1 MAADFN
7 GDGKPDLAVAC
18 YNYAD
23 VGVLLGNGDGTFQAG
38 QAYSVGGD
46 PYGLTAGDFNGDG
59 IIDLATANYSSST
72 VAILLGNA
80 AKLLPV
86 DATTGLA
93 SGYGRGNLS
102 SSSDVD
108 YFSWTGKAGD
118 VVQVASQDPN
128 GDYDYFEIVNANGSG
143 LVSFGGPNSQST
155 PYTLPYSGTYF
166 VEVYSGTTGEYRF
179 RVTESPPTLPL
190 VTTYDGSIS
199 GSNAPTLVN
208 SSPGNLTATLAGYIG
223 QGDPNGEYF
232 KLGNVVAGTQINLS
246 LTQPTSSLLGGVL
259 NVYNSAG
266 TNLTNNL
273 IAGNSFSYTVPAGA
287 GGTYYAR
294 VSSASTT
301 TVSFWMDW
309 NGTSNE
315 FPISFGGYGLWLYSG
330 SFGFSN
336 GESDIYG
343 IASTNLA
350 NAWHLVTATF
360 VDGNDTKGQLYI
372 DGVLQTLSQRY
383 GTSGSDPLVST
394 GVTIGSYNG
403 SSYNFTGSL
412 DEVAF
417 FDGTLTAAQVQAEYA
432 ARTSGSAYS
441 SVVLSQNPVAY
452 YRLGE
457 SAGGT
462 VAYDSSGKYDNASYS
477 TGITPGVAGYPTGDT
492 AYQFTSGAVSAVIT
506 QSTGLFAQ
514 YVISLDVA
522 NTTPPLIT
530 ADTLPVQGTTTS
542 SIVDRFTLNFSED
555 LNPTTVNNVAN
566 YVLKDA
572 SGNTY
577 HVTSPGYTAGTTAS
591 YLVSDGPLQPGT
603 YTLTI
608 SNLADRTSNVLVPY
622 TLSFTVVNVAP
633 YVFESRSDNT
643 AGTAT
648 PLVTPTSQPD
658 GSFSLASNLTVGTNP
673 YAIASAA
680 LRGVGHRAR
689 PGGRQLRQQHHLGAL
704 G

>member
-1 MAADFN
+1 MLPGNGDGTFGTQVTYPTGSNPYDVVAVDLNGDGKLDLATANYGSGNDVSVLLNQGVKGAALQASSFASAVSYASGGNYAYKIVAADFN

-102 SSSDVD
+102 TSSDVD

-259 NVYNSAG
+259 NVYNSARDQPHQQPDCRQ
-266 TNLTNNL
+266 LVQL
-273 IAGNSFSYTVPAGA
+273 HRAGRGRGYVLRAGEF
-287 GGTYYAR
+287 GEHDDGVVLDGLER
-294 VSSASTT
+294 QHQPPSSLSASADTA
-301 TVSFWMDW
+301 
-309 NGTSNE
+309 
-315 FPISFGGYGLWLYSG
+315 SG
-330 SFGFSN
+330 STTARFGFS
-336 GESDIYG
+336 
-343 IASTNLA
+343 
-350 NAWHLVTATF
+350 
-360 VDGNDTKGQLYI
+360 
-372 DGVLQTLSQRY
+372 
-383 GTSGSDPLVST
+383 
-394 GVTIGSYNG
+394 
-403 SSYNFTGSL
+403 
-412 DEVAF
+412 
-417 FDGTLTAAQVQAEYA
+417 
-432 ARTSGSAYS
+432 
-441 SVVLSQNPVAY
+441 
-452 YRLGE
+452 
-457 SAGGT
+457 
-462 VAYDSSGKYDNASYS
+462 
-477 TGITPGVAGYPTGDT
+477 
-492 AYQFTSGAVSAVIT
+492 
-506 QSTGLFAQ
+506 
-514 YVISLDVA
+514 
-522 NTTPPLIT
+522 
-530 ADTLPVQGTTTS
+530 
-542 SIVDRFTLNFSED
+542 
-555 LNPTTVNNVAN
+555 
-566 YVLKDA
+566 
-572 SGNTY
+572 
-577 HVTSPGYTAGTTAS
+577 
-591 YLVSDGPLQPGT
+591 
-603 YTLTI
+603 
-608 SNLADRTSNVLVPY
+608 
-622 TLSFTVVNVAP
+622 
-633 YVFESRSDNT
+633 
-643 AGTAT
+643 
-648 PLVTPTSQPD
+648 
-658 GSFSLASNLTVGTNP
+658 
-673 YAIASAA
+673 
-680 LRGVGHRAR
+680 
-689 PGGRQLRQQHHLGAL
+689 
-704 G
+704 